1 MKTKN
6 ILLLFT
12 LISMFLLTSIAE
24 ADGNLPIWTPQNQQ
38 SYPIPQLYPIG
49 QNQQQNQPQQQWFP
63 NPPQQ
68 NPQRLPEQ
76 RPPQNPQRP
85 PEQKPQPLPYPGQ
98 GPYYDPWSGLY
109 FYPIEDESQQP
120 YFPYYQYQP
129 YQPYYPYEPYVPY
142 QPYNPGSSYS
152 NVQVSKQ
159 WKNNGSINLT
169 WTITNITNE
178 FWDRKNIDIKCTSGC
193 HLLTKP
199 ERTLWDIPYSV
210 NRGGQLSFT
219 VNIWRPMYGETMSF
233 AIVAG
238 SKTLYTFNI
247 DPN

>member
-1 MKTKN
+1 MKTKI
-6 ILLLFT
+6 ILLSITLLSLFI
-12 LISMFLLTSIAE
+12 LASIAG
-24 ADGNLPIWTPQNQQ
+24 ADGNVPSWNTQNQQ

-49 QNQQQNQPQQQWFP
+49 QNQQNQPQQPWNP
-63 NPPQQ
+63 NQPQQ
-68 NPQRLPEQ
+68 NPP
-76 RPPQNPQRP
+76 RP
-85 PEQKPQPLPYPGQ
+85 PEPKPQPYP

-109 FYPIEDESQQP
+109 FYPIDDGTQHP
-120 YFPYYQYQP
+120 YP
-129 YQPYYPYEPYVPY
+129 PY
-142 QPYNPGSSYS
+142 QPYNPYPPYPPYQPYNPYPPYDPGNRNS

-159 WKNNGSINLT
+159 WKNNGSIKLT

-178 FWDRKNIDIKCTSGC
+178 YWDRKNIDIKCTSGC

-219 VNIWRPMYGETMSF
+219 VNIWNPMYGETMSF

-238 SKTLYTFNI
+238 SKTLYTFNVN
-247 DPN
+247 PN